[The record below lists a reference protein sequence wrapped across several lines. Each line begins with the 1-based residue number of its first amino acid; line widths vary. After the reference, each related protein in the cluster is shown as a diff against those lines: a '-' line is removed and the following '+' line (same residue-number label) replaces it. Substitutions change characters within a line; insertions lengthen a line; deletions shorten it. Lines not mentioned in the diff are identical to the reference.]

1 MSEDPGDRDR
11 LVKISMM
18 THMNTQKQLSK
29 QVKTFEMILM
39 ITKMMICEKYM
50 FLWAPACGSQIVIIL
65 DYKCMCVPSKF
76 ELAKKNFCHLPLNLI
91 ICKHKE
97 YREGGRDRSVSYIY
111 IR

>member
-1 MSEDPGDRDR
+1 
-11 LVKISMM
+11 
-18 THMNTQKQLSK
+18 
-29 QVKTFEMILM
+29 MILM

-76 ELAKKNFCHLPLNLI
+76 ELAKKSFCHLPLNLI

-97 YREGGRDRSVSYIY
+97 YREGGRDRSLSYIY